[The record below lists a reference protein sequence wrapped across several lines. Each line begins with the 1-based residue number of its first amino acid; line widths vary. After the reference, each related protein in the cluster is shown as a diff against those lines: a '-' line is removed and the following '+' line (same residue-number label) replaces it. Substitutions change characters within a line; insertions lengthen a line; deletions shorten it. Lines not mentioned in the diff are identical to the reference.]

1 MAANNP
7 AIDPSTTYEVQ
18 TLMDRLQEG
27 SQADDFINVD
37 KDIQNEDT
45 MTDTDIINFV
55 TTDTISVAEPDDDN
69 DKGEEPT
76 IPTSREARECID
88 KLKLFMEHHEFEEA
102 DIERIMEV
110 RKRVK
115 KIALENTKQT
125 TLDSF
130 YQKKMILM

>member
-1 MAANNP
+1 
-7 AIDPSTTYEVQ
+7 
-18 TLMDRLQEG
+18 MDRLQEG

-45 MTDTDIINFV
+45 MTDTNIINFV
-55 TTDTISVAEPDDDN
+55 TTDTISVAEL
-69 DKGEEPT
+69 T

-115 KIALENTKQT
+115 KIVLENTKQT
-125 TLDSF
+125 TLDNF
-130 YQKKMILM
+130 YQKKMISM

>member
-1 MAANNP
+1 MC
-7 AIDPSTTYEVQ
+7 
-18 TLMDRLQEG
+18 
-27 SQADDFINVD
+27 ADAPKALVIN
-37 KDIQNEDT
+37 I
-45 MTDTDIINFV
+45 V
-55 TTDTISVAEPDDDN
+55 TTDTMSVAEPEDDN
-69 DKGEEPT
+69 DEREEPT

-110 RKRVK
+110 RKRVR